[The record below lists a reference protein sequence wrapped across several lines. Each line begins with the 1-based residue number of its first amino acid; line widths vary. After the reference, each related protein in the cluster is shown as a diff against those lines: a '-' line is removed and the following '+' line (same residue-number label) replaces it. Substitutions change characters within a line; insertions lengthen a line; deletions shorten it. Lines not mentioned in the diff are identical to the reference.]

1 MAFKVNLFLLDLVAI
16 ILVVCLQIE
25 CVLPQHL
32 PNVMNGNLGRSKI
45 LRVGSQLQ
53 RSIALHSNASWH
65 TVELTPFEE
74 IGKISWHKKKARC
87 IRSQRCYLRYEEL
100 SKNDDKAGYR
110 QMTSTFSISFY
121 IFLYLSV
128 SFHVTTFTQLFIAKI
143 TSLRSGA

>member
-32 PNVMNGNLGRSKI
+32 SNVMNGNLGRSKI

-74 IGKISWHKKKARC
+74 IGKNLGIKRRRDASDLRDVISAMK
-87 IRSQRCYLRYEEL
+87 S
-100 SKNDDKAGYR
+100 
-110 QMTSTFSISFY
+110 
-121 IFLYLSV
+121 
-128 SFHVTTFTQLFIAKI
+128 
-143 TSLRSGA
+143 